1 MMVSGPVEYPSGRIM
16 QYSKLLVSFLPNP
29 RFGWA
34 ESPWQAPDLAVGPAG
49 LGAAV
54 AKMPWP
60 LALRLLEEVAKFG
73 ALEAL
78 EALEALKDGEINSLG
93 ALKYGYPLMN

>member
-1 MMVSGPVEYPSGRIM
+1 M
-16 QYSKLLVSFLPNP
+16 
-29 RFGWA
+29 
-34 ESPWQAPDLAVGPAG
+34 GPAG

-78 EALEALKDGEINSLG
+78 EALEDGEINGLG
-93 ALKYGYPLMN
+93 ALKYGYWPPNPLWAISHNGLG

>member
-1 MMVSGPVEYPSGRIM
+1 M
-16 QYSKLLVSFLPNP
+16 
-29 RFGWA
+29 
-34 ESPWQAPDLAVGPAG
+34 GPAG

-78 EALEALKDGEINSLG
+78 EALEDGEVNGLG
-93 ALKYGYPLMN
+93 ALKYGYWPPNPLIVGHIP